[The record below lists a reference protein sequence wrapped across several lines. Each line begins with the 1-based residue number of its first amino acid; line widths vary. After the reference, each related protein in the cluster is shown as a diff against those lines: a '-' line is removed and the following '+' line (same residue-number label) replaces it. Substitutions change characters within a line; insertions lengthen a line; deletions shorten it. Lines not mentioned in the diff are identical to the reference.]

1 MLKNRQDGLV
11 GLHGTAL
18 ILLVTA
24 AFVGAGLLVESTGWI
39 RFTADVNRPLYLL
52 GLLGAMAWIQH
63 NLRGAAGHLGAL
75 TVAET
80 FHLTAQQLT
89 RLMAVLFAL
98 AFVTKDVDV
107 SRAFLLGFIVLAGG
121 ILLLANLFLP
131 GVLARHFFRCQRLR
145 TVIVAP
151 GAEARRLQHWLAPRR
166 YLGIDVVGYVTP
178 TAEAGPAEPGCLGSA
193 AELPDLMASLSVD
206 QVVCTRE
213 VQAGAGGAAIAE
225 AVKHARGR
233 LRCFVDM
240 QSFFGEEAG
249 AIEQSG
255 RYAFGS
261 TALEPLENPMN
272 RLLKRT
278 LDIAIAL
285 PVVVL
290 VLPPL
295 TLLVVVMQRWQSP
308 GPVFY
313 GQLRSG
319 LNRRRFFI
327 HKFRT
332 MHPADDAGRARQA
345 TAADVRVF
353 PFGRFLRRT
362 SLDEMPQFL
371 NVLLGSMSVS
381 GPRSHLPEHDEQ
393 FAKLVDAYY
402 KRHFVKPGIT
412 GLAQSKGFRGEVLES
427 SHLTDRVRYD
437 MIYVATWSLR
447 LDLGILAQTA
457 RQVFFPPRSA
467 Y

>member
-24 AFVGAGLLVESTGWI
+24 AFVGGGLLVDSTGWI
-39 RFTADVNRPLYLL
+39 RSTADVNRPLYLL
-52 GLLGAMAWIQH
+52 GLLGAMGWIQH
-63 NLRGAAGHLGAL
+63 NLRGAASHLGAL
-75 TVAET
+75 SIAET
-80 FHLTAQQLT
+80 FQLTAQQLT

-121 ILLLANLFLP
+121 ILLVANLYLP
-131 GVLARHFFRCQRLR
+131 GVLARRFFQCQRLR
-145 TVIVAP
+145 IVIVAP
-151 GAEARRLQHWLAPRR
+151 GAEARRLQRWLALRR

-178 TAEAGPAEPGCLGSA
+178 AAEVGPAESDCLGVA
-193 AELPDLMASLSVD
+193 AELPELMTALSVD
-206 QVVCTRE
+206 QVVCSRE
-213 VQAGAGGAAIAE
+213 EQRGAAGAVIAR
-225 AVKHARGR
+225 AVKQVRGR

-240 QSFFGEEAG
+240 QSLFGEEAG
-249 AIEQSG
+249 AIENSG
-255 RYAFGS
+255 HYAFGS

-272 RLLKRT
+272 RLLKRM

-290 VLPPL
+290 LLPPL
-295 TLLVVVMQRWQSP
+295 TFLVVVMHKIQSP

-319 LNRRRFFI
+319 LNRRRFYI

-332 MHPADDAGRARQA
+332 MYPADDAGRARQA

-371 NVLLGSMSVS
+371 NVLIGSMSVS
-381 GPRSHLPEHDEQ
+381 GPRPHLPEHDEQ

-412 GLAQSKGFRGEVLES
+412 GLAQSKGLRGEVLES

-437 MIYVATWSLR
+437 MLYVATWSLA

-457 RQVFFPPRSA
+457 RQVVFPPRSA